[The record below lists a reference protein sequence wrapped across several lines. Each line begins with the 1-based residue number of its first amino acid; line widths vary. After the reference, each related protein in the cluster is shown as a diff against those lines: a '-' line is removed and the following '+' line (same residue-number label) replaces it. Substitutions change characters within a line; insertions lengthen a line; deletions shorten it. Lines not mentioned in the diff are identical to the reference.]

1 MNPSEEG
8 QGNNIPGWRQ
18 RLQESRLGTLLVLT
32 GVAGVVMIATYYI
45 DGPPN
50 GGRAGVTAITLSGA
64 EGAPLKLDT
73 PARDFTATTVDGK
86 EVSLSSFRGHPVWL
100 TFGAS
105 WCAACQA
112 EAPDIEATYEKFKS
126 QGVVVLAIFISE
138 GAENVRDYGDRVGL
152 KFLKVADPETK
163 IASAYRVL
171 GIPTNYY
178 IDSAGILRSIK
189 VGSLNPERMELALK
203 DLLR

>member
-1 MNPSEEG
+1 MTLFEEG
-8 QGNNIPGWRQ
+8 RGRNTPGWRQ
-18 RLQESRLGTLLVLT
+18 RLRESRLGTLLVLA

-45 DGPPN
+45 DRPAQSSG
-50 GGRAGVTAITLSGA
+50 GVTAITLSGA
-64 EGAPLKLDT
+64 EGAPLKLNT

-105 WCAACQA
+105 WCATCQA

-152 KFLKVADPETK
+152 KFLKVADPETR

-189 VGSLNPERMELALK
+189 VGSLNPQRMESALK
-203 DLLR
+203 ELMK

>member
-1 MNPSEEG
+1 MTLFEEG
-8 QGNNIPGWRQ
+8 REQNGPRWRQ
-18 RLQESRLGTLLVLT
+18 RLRESRLGTLLVLA

-45 DGPPN
+45 DRPAQSSG
-50 GGRAGVTAITLSGA
+50 GVTTITLSGA
-64 EGAPLKLDT
+64 EGAPLKLNT

-105 WCAACQA
+105 WCATCQA

-152 KFLKVADPETK
+152 KFLKVADPETR

-189 VGSLNPERMELALK
+189 VGSLNPQRMESALK
-203 DLLR
+203 ELMK

>member
-1 MNPSEEG
+1 MTPFEEDRER
-8 QGNNIPGWRQ
+8 NTPGWRQ
-18 RLQESRLGTLLVLT
+18 RLRESRLGTLLILT

-45 DGPPN
+45 DAPPKS
-50 GGRAGVTAITLSGA
+50 GSAGVTAITLSGA
-64 EGAPLKLDT
+64 QGAPLKLDT

-138 GAENVRDYGDRVGL
+138 GADNVRDYGERVGL

-203 DLLR
+203 DLLG